1 MPTNLIQYSMETNFK
16 TQLLFFKTYKYL
28 KIINGGG
35 GRKDYFFVN
44 TTVSQIKNKKV
55 KSMHISP
62 R

>member
-35 GRKDYFFVN
+35 GGEKRLFLC
-44 TTVSQIKNKKV
+44 
-55 KSMHISP
+55 
-62 R
+62 

>member
-35 GRKDYFFVN
+35 GGGGGEKIISLLTQLSVRLRIRK
-44 TTVSQIKNKKV
+44 
-55 KSMHISP
+55 
-62 R
+62 